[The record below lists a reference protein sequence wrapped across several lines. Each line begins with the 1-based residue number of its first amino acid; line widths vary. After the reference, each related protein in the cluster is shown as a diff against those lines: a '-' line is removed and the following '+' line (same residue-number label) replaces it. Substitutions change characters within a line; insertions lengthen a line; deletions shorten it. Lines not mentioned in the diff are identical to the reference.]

1 MNTTVIDNLKASM
14 LLVKG
19 GTFMMGDLFGMYKPV
34 FSPKIKKVLVKLS
47 DYHIC
52 NHLVTQEEWGVV
64 MDTYYDPADAQLP
77 VVDYSWH
84 QVHEFIEKLNK
95 ITNWNFRL
103 PTEAEWEFAARG
115 GELSDGSIYS
125 GKNILD
131 TIGWYN
137 VNSDNHIHPV
147 AQKESNQL
155 GLYDMSG
162 NVWEW
167 CQDVYESHYKEG
179 ARKSMFSTER
189 LPIENPQGGIVGD
202 YRVIRGGSY
211 RSKDTKCW
219 VFYREKKKSTEA
231 SCDIGFRLVY

>member
-1 MNTTVIDNLKASM
+1 MDSAVIDNLKASM

-19 GTFMMGDLFGMYKPV
+19 GTFMMGDLFGMYKPIL
-34 FSPKIKKVLVKLS
+34 SPKIKKVLVRLS

-52 NHLVTQEEWGVV
+52 NHTVTQEEWAAV
-64 MDTYYDPADAQLP
+64 MGTECSPKDSKLP
-77 VVDYSWH
+77 VVGYSWH

-103 PTEAEWEFAARG
+103 PTEAEWEYAARG
-115 GELSDGSIYS
+115 GELTDGSIYS

-137 VNSDNHIHPV
+137 VNSGNKLRPV
-147 AQKESNQL
+147 EQKESNQL

-167 CQDVYESHYKEG
+167 CQDVYESQYKEG
-179 ARKSMFSTER
+179 ARKSLFSLVH

-202 YRVIRGGSY
+202 YRVIRGGSF

-219 VFYREKKKSTEA
+219 VFYREKKKSVEA
-231 SCDIGFRLVY
+231 SSDLGFRLVY